1 MCERARARAR
11 VCVCVCV
18 CARACVCVSAC
29 VRACARAYVR
39 DREKCLCTC
48 GKLCDVE
55 KGKTRSMSVARGRKV
70 RVGARCTFKAISLV
84 STTELPIVSRNTR
97 CLPVAQQNTAIQQSA
112 LDNTMNICRAQT
124 SSERL
129 QYCHCCPTLV

>member
-1 MCERARARAR
+1 MCVCMCERARAC
-11 VCVCVCV
+11 VCCVCVCV
-18 CARACVCVSAC
+18 CARACVCVFAC
-29 VRACARAYVR
+29 VRACVR
-39 DREKCLCTC
+39 ERQKCLCTC

-55 KGKTRSMSVARGRKV
+55 KGRTRSVSVARGRKV

-97 CLPVAQQNTAIQQSA
+97 CLPVAQQNTALLQST
-112 LDNTMNICRAQT
+112 LDNIMNVCRAQT

-129 QYCHCCPTLV
+129 QYSHSCPTLV